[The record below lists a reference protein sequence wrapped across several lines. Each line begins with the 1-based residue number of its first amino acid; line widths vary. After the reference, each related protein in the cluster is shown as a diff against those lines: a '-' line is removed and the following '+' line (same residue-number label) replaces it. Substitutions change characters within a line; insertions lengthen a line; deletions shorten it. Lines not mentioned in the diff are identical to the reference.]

1 MSARP
6 AFLPFALV
14 AVAIFSG
21 GLYGSAQV
29 RAAETPLDASDLI
42 GMLKSDSFLEAS
54 AVASDVLAR
63 GPQDVETIALCGL
76 ALLKVGRVEEAE
88 ALFRGVI
95 SLSPD
100 NPEAHLGLGW
110 IARMRNDPN
119 AAITHLRRAVRSEI
133 FCEEAFRQLWK
144 AGLDRGSFFELMEID
159 ALAGKR
165 FGKIKR
171 PVPGWFVGGFRRVSG
186 FCGKR
191 FFEMTG
197 RFEQM
202 AVPLLRN
209 GNHSTR
215 MILLRLNGKSDHPF
229 DIDSGS
235 PDFMTVSPE
244 LAENL
249 GLRPWGESSAVGLGG
264 GNASVRFAVLDSVEI
279 GSITFR
285 NVPVMVSD
293 LFMFGGMKKGLI
305 GTGFLKRFNGTID
318 VRAGTLELFPLDR
331 PDLLRA
337 NISPDAVAA
346 EVPLYLCDAAAVEA
360 RVEGMSG
367 GLYILDTAA
376 GANLVDSR
384 LYMEFLK
391 PAIDPARIARFG
403 IIGTHGI
410 QSVNRVDDLWIKLG
424 PYAFSGQSV
433 SEFSMDAMNSATDI
447 YAAGLLGNPVLWP
460 YRVHFDFRK
469 GRLILESC
477 Q

>member
-14 AVAIFSG
+14 AVAVFSG
-21 GLYGSAQV
+21 GLYGSAQE
-29 RAAETPLDASDLI
+29 RLSETALDASDLI
-42 GMLKSDSFLEAS
+42 GMLKSDFFREAS
-54 AVASDVLAR
+54 EVADDLLAR
-63 GPQDVETIALCGL
+63 GPQDPETRALCGL

-88 ALFRGVI
+88 ALFRDLI

-110 IARMRNDPN
+110 IARMRNDPDT
-119 AAITHLRRAVRSEI
+119 AIRHLRRAIRPEK

-159 ALAGKR
+159 ALARRR

-186 FCGKR
+186 YSGKR

-197 RFEQM
+197 RLEQLT
-202 AVPLLRN
+202 VPLLRN
-209 GNHSTR
+209 GQHSTR
-215 MILLRLNGKSDHPF
+215 MISLRLNGKSDYPF

-244 LAENL
+244 LAEDL

-264 GNASVRFAVLDSVEI
+264 GNTSVRFAVLDSVEI
-279 GSITFR
+279 GSIAFN

-293 LFMFGGMKKGLI
+293 LFIFGGLKKGLV
-305 GTGFLKRFNGTID
+305 GTGFLKRFNCTID
-318 VRAGTLELFPLDR
+318 VRAETMDLFPLDR

-337 NISPDAVAA
+337 NICPDAVAV

-360 RVEGMSG
+360 EVEGTPQS
-367 GLYILDTAA
+367 LYILDSAA
-376 GANLVDSR
+376 GANLVDSGF
-384 LYMEFLK
+384 FLEHLK
-391 PAIDPARIARFG
+391 AAIDPDRIAPRT
-403 IIGTHGI
+403 IIGTQGI
-410 QSVNRVDDLWIKLG
+410 QRMNRIDDLWIKLG
-424 PYAFSGQSV
+424 PFAFGRQSV
-433 SEFSMDAMNSATDI
+433 SEFSMDAMNSAMDI
-447 YAAGLLGNPVLWP
+447 YAAGLLGNQVLWP
-460 YRVHFDFRK
+460 YRVHFDFRA
-469 GRLILESC
+469 GRLILEKY